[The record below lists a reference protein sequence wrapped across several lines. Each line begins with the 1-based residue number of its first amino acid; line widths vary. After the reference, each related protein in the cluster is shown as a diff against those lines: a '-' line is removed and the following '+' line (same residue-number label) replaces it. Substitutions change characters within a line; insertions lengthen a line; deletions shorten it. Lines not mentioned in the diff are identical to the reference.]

1 MNWLVLFFAS
11 ALIVLAGS
19 RLARYGDMLAEKTRM
34 GSTWTG
40 AVLVAATTSIPELF
54 TGLSSAAIF
63 RLPDI
68 AVGDVLGSCMF
79 NLFILSLMDAVAGG
93 APISSRAQQGHALSI
108 GFGIVL
114 VGLVG
119 ISLNAGSRFPRVGW
133 VGLYTPGLIAVYLL
147 AMRILFRYEK
157 RRLLKDR
164 AEIAEELR
172 YGAVSTRTVCARYA
186 LYACLV
192 VSAAIFLPGI
202 GEKIAHETGLQQSF
216 VGTLF
221 IAVATSLP
229 EVVVSI
235 TAVRIGAIDLAVGNV
250 LGSNLLNILILA
262 LDDAAYTGGPILTAS
277 SPSHL
282 IAVLA
287 VLLMYGIGLVGLTY
301 QAIHKRLGLAWD
313 TWAILAVYV
322 GSILLYL
329 GNSS

>member
-1 MNWLVLFFAS
+1 MTWLLLFFAS
-11 ALIVLAGS
+11 TVIVLAGS
-19 RLARYGDMLAEKTRM
+19 RLARYGDMLAEKTHM
-34 GSTWTG
+34 GTTWTG
-40 AVLVAATTSIPELF
+40 AVLVAATTSVPELF

-79 NLFILSLMDAVAGG
+79 NLFILSLMDAVAGEVS
-93 APISSRAQQGHALSI
+93 ISSRAQQGHALSI
-108 GFGIVL
+108 GFGMIL
-114 VGLVG
+114 AGLVG
-119 ISLNAGSRFPRVGW
+119 MSFSAGPRIPALGW
-133 VGLYTPGLIAVYLL
+133 VGLYTPGLIMVYLL
-147 AMRILFRYEK
+147 AMRTVFRYEK
-157 RRLLKDR
+157 RRLLKEQ
-164 AEIAEELR
+164 AEVAEDLR
-172 YGAVSTRTVCARYA
+172 YGAVSTRTVCMRYA

-192 VSAAIFLPGI
+192 VLAAIFLPEM
-202 GEKIAHETGLQQSF
+202 GEKISHETGLQQSF

-235 TAVRIGAIDLAVGNV
+235 AAVRIGAIDLAVGNV
-250 LGSNLLNILILA
+250 LGSNLFNMLILA
-262 LDDAAYTGGPILTAS
+262 LDDAAYTPGPILTAA

-313 TWAILAVYV
+313 TWAILAVYI
-322 GSILLYL
+322 GALLLYL
-329 GNSS
+329 RNS